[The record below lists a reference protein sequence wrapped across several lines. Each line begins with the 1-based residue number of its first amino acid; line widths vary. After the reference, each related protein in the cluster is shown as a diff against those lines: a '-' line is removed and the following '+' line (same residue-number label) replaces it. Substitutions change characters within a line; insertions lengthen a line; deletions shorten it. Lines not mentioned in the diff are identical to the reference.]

1 MGCATASWRS
11 GSPPPT
17 RVRFPERFDEI
28 AKPRAVCAPLR
39 TGKHRAESE
48 LGPAYLLKCSIA
60 LVVPDRVSVNC
71 TQADMQELGSVVL
84 RLRHDHGHAAFGAG
98 LGWLLR
104 PESMRDELFIAA
116 GCLIPKPIDEGCLAQ
131 DARSVNDLPI
141 RR

>member
-17 RVRFPERFDEI
+17 RVRFPDRFDEI
-28 AKPRAVCAPLR
+28 AKPRAACAPLR
-39 TGKHRAESE
+39 TGKHRAES
-48 LGPAYLLKCSIA
+48 K
-60 LVVPDRVSVNC
+60 
-71 TQADMQELGSVVL
+71 LGSVVL
-84 RLRHDHGHAAFGAG
+84 RLRHDHGHAALGAG

-104 PESMRDELFIAA
+104 PESTRDELFIAA